1 MLSHSECVDSSA
13 TVKFLDEKL
22 YIWSPYNESA
32 PSCSSPSRFI
42 RLFYKCV
49 PTGRRI
55 FIVWEAHCET
65 QENAAACSVTAT
77 ATASTVVK
85 GDTFELLDAT
95 NKQTYSSGCNNGR

>member
-13 TVKFLDEKL
+13 TVKFLEEKL
-22 YIWSPYNESA
+22 YLWSPYNESV

-65 QENAAACSVTAT
+65 QENAAACSVSHSNSDCQHSCEGEHIRALR
-77 ATASTVVK
+77 
-85 GDTFELLDAT
+85 F
-95 NKQTYSSGCNNGR
+95 Y